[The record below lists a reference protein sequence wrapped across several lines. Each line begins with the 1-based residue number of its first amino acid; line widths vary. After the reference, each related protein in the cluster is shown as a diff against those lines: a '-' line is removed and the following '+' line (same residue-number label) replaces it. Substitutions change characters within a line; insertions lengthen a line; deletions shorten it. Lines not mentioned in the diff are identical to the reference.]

1 MLRCL
6 APHMPNLLP
15 AGGFASI
22 CGTVIGGPHP
32 DTGRH
37 YTIVEPQLGGWG
49 AMQGRDGNSAVFS
62 GFHGETFNCPAE
74 VAEARYGLSVD
85 RMTLNP
91 EQGGEGRWRGG
102 RGVEVDYR
110 VRADGNFMTVGYTRS
125 RVSPWGLAG
134 GVDGTPNYVEVVR
147 ASGARER
154 YSLASGVIVNKGDV
168 IRILTGNGG
177 GYGDPKERNRE
188 AVLDDLAGGY
198 LSAGRAAQVYGLD
211 VKGLSGRRQ

>member
-1 MLRCL
+1 
-6 APHMPNLLP
+6 
-15 AGGFASI
+15 
-22 CGTVIGGPHP
+22 
-32 DTGRH
+32 
-37 YTIVEPQLGGWG
+37 
-49 AMQGRDGNSAVFS
+49 MQGRDGNSAVFS

-125 RVSPWGLAG
+125 RVPPWGLAG

-147 ASGARER
+147 ASGERER
-154 YSLASGVIVNKGDV
+154 YSLVSGVIVNKGDV
-168 IRILTGNGG
+168 IRIVTGNGG
-177 GYGDPKERNRE
+177 GYGDPKERDRE
-188 AVLDDLAGGY
+188 AVLDDVAGGY
-198 LSAGRAAQVYGLD
+198 LAASRAAKIYGVD
-211 VKGLSGRRQ
+211 AKSAAGSRR